1 MEKGACLD
9 DLYLCLRKF
18 GKLNKMQMW
27 IKRNTM
33 ALKSYRYGCTRCRID
48 EDGEHVVFIFSVLGK
63 RIKRIGVTP
72 YDFKRCTLLDLDS
85 EHLAYFVMI
94 DDCFCVVY
102 TRSAQETPRDILN
115 TFN

>member
-1 MEKGACLD
+1 MEKGAFFD

-18 GKLNKMQMW
+18 GKLNKMQIW

-33 ALKSYRYGCTRCRID
+33 ALKSYRNVRTHCRID
-48 EDGEHVVFIFSVLGK
+48 EDGEHNLFVYSALGR
-63 RIKRIGVTP
+63 RIKGIGVSP
-72 YDFKRCTLLDLDS
+72 YNFKRCTVLDLDS

-94 DDCFCVVY
+94 DNCFCVTF

-115 TFN
+115 LFN